1 MLGWSE
7 LRGNAP
13 DLLDPISPVVQ
24 RADLG
29 EDIGTVYRLRTTSTA
44 KEDATALCGELRR
57 GASTAWWSRMRRMK
71 PKTGHAPA
79 RRGGFA
85 RSDPQPARDE

>member
-29 EDIGTVYRLRTTSTA
+29 EERGIVYRLRTPPTV
-44 KEDATALCGELRR
+44 KDDATTLCTELKAR
-57 GASTAWWSRMRRMK
+57 GIDCLVVKEVPSGAQSGSRA
-71 PKTGHAPA
+71 G
-79 RRGGFA
+79 
-85 RSDPQPARDE
+85 